1 MQTPLDRLTGI
12 GFRRA
17 GHWELTNGVLRLVL
31 PPPLP
36 ASQDL
41 LYAFVVGGDLAY
53 VGKTTQGLVKRLQCY
68 RSPPTNADRGGSTN
82 INNHRRIAEALGR
95 ASSVDVYVLDSLPA
109 QQHGGFEI
117 SLAAGLED
125 ALIRELAPQWNG
137 LRASA
142 TKRPAVPGSAGGVDM
157 LMPEPVRPVA
167 PMQTV
172 HRTDMVPS
180 VDELFAF
187 CRSQPAAKW
196 TTSVRQSLF
205 TVEVDGNALAII
217 PSSSRAARREARRS
231 VIAVLDRL
239 GRTGSYRMSD
249 YQDVSFNASYLLSL
263 VQAWQRHRDGAA
275 THI

>member
-41 LYAFVVGGDLAY
+41 LYAFVVAGVLAY
-53 VGKTTQGLVKRLQCY
+53 VGKTTQGLVKRLQGY
-68 RSPPTNADRGGSTN
+68 RSPPASAERGGSTN
-82 INNHRRIAEALGR
+82 INNHRRIIEALGR
-95 ASSVDVYVLDSLPA
+95 VSSVDVYVLDSLPA

-125 ALIRELAPQWNG
+125 AIIRELAPQWNG
-137 LRASA
+137 LRSPA
-142 TKRPAVPGSAGGVDM
+142 TNRRTEAPVGSSVAKHAPA
-157 LMPEPVRPVA
+157 PVRPVV
-167 PMQTV
+167 PSQTM
-172 HRTDMVPS
+172 RGIDIVPS

-187 CRSQPAAKW
+187 CRSLPAATW
-196 TTSVRQSLF
+196 TTSVRRSIF

-217 PSSSRAARREARRS
+217 PSSSRAARREARQA
-231 VIAVLDRL
+231 VNAVLERL
-239 GRTGSYRMSD
+239 ARTGSYRMSD
-249 YQDVSFNASYLLSL
+249 YQDVSFNASYLLAL
-263 VQAWQRHRDGAA
+263 VQAWQRHRGGAVA
-275 THI
+275 HT